1 MATSSGAPPTNTADT
16 VPQAVGSSAA
26 NTSSGADVSSP
37 AAASSSGAVTGQP
50 PAESAAPATVAAAT
64 ADASSSS
71 ATKAPTAPAAASATT
86 AKGGSA
92 EKAPATAAASVPA
105 PAVKS
110 VPAKPA
116 SKKRRKRG
124 GLASIFVVLGCLST
138 DDFEDIPP
146 AKTTAA
152 SKSTS
157 PSQPSG
163 SATTATAAKTSVAP
177 TAAATKDSAGAT
189 SRQPDAATNGEK
201 VADKAVVD
209 KPASTAPVI
218 PLPDGLVP
226 ASEPT
231 TAPLEETAGLT
242 SAAVQAPGSGSEI
255 IHQHMLHRSE
265 SEHHLPHAHAH
276 ATDAHNKTDTSGG
289 YSDLSDSEDP
299 DASAGSQELLYGDDD
314 YEDEED
320 RLIAQGGIGIPVDEV
335 RVAAGEMARYP
346 SLTISQH
353 GNPAPLLPEIDKR
366 DTGRKCL
373 VLDLDETLL
382 HSSFK
387 MLPSADYIVPVEIE
401 SQTHNV
407 YVIKRPGV
415 DHFLSEMGKIYEIVV
430 FTASLSKYADPV
442 LDMLD
447 VGRVVRHRL
456 FRESCYNHKGN
467 YVKDLSQ
474 LGRDISTA
482 IIIDNSPASYI
493 FHPNNAVPVSTWFND
508 PHDTEL
514 TDLCP
519 FLTDLATVDDVRGV
533 LDGSI

>member
-1 MATSSGAPPTNTADT
+1 MATSSGAPPSNTADT
-16 VPQAVGSSAA
+16 VPQAAPGSSA
-26 NTSSGADVSSP
+26 NTSTGADVSSP

-50 PAESAAPATVAAAT
+50 PAEAAAPVAAPADASTSSQLAK
-64 ADASSSS
+64 ASSS
-71 ATKAPTAPAAASATT
+71 APAPAATT

-92 EKAPATAAASVPA
+92 EKAPAAAAAAPVPA
-105 PAVKS
+105 AAKS

-146 AKTTAA
+146 AKSTAT
-152 SKSTS
+152 SKPTG

-163 SATTATAAKTSVAP
+163 SAATATAAKTAVVP
-177 TAAATKDSAGAT
+177 AAAAKDSTATT

-201 VADKAVVD
+201 VVD
-209 KPASTAPVI
+209 KSADRTSTPPPVI

-265 SEHHLPHAHAH
+265 SEHHLPHAHAG
-276 ATDAHNKTDTSGG
+276 AEAHNKTDTSGG

-299 DASAGSQELLYGDDD
+299 DASAGSQELLYGDED

-320 RLIAQGGIGIPVDEV
+320 RLIAQGGIGIPIDE
-335 RVAAGEMARYP
+335 
-346 SLTISQH
+346 H

-474 LGRDISTA
+474 LGRDLSTS

-519 FLTDLATVDDVRGV
+519 FLADMATVDDVRGV